1 MSKPDQQPTTCKE
14 SALHSLYSQ
23 PADVVSRLEWRSLVF
38 FHMHAVSSALWILVS
53 SGVSSNPHILS
64 TKAEFSQKMNSD
76 ASKRLTS
83 DITTGTQR
91 NLVDPVSQVIALNLC
106 VC

>member
-1 MSKPDQQPTTCKE
+1 ME
-14 SALHSLYSQ
+14 
-23 PADVVSRLEWRSLVF
+23 VMVF

-83 DITTGTQR
+83 DINNR
-91 NLVDPVSQVIALNLC
+91 NAKELGGPCEPGYCFKPLCLLN
-106 VC
+106 